1 MDGLMNNRPHVAL
14 VRFADYRA
22 THGWLLGKGTPHH
35 HQPTP
40 DVVTEFAKLADSDDG
55 AIESFARTWGTVG
68 PAVCGC
74 EDNHR
79 PVGSRTPIRWIR
91 AHADNVK
98 LILTLYAYLQGGDVQ
113 GLRRFLDSLPAPSW
127 IEEHREATLH
137 VMGLDECVAIKM
149 ETGDVASAARHLI
162 AQILDRNLIRRDGT
176 ISRISD
182 ESLERKNVHLGL
194 LASIYWQLADSIRE
208 HCQLKRCQECL
219 SVFFAIPGL
228 EFCPGLDGSA
238 ESQCAMRSRKRGE
251 RPENKGA

>member
-1 MDGLMNNRPHVAL
+1 MDGLMNSETHVAL

-22 THGWLLGKGTPHH
+22 THGWLLGKGMPHH
-35 HQPTP
+35 HQPTR
-40 DVVTEFAKLADSDDG
+40 DVVTEFAKLADSDDS
-55 AIESFARTWGTVG
+55 AIENFARTWGTLG

-74 EDNHR
+74 EDGHS

-98 LILTLYAYLQGGDVQ
+98 LILTLYEYLQVGDLQ

-127 IEEHREATLH
+127 IAEHREATVH
-137 VMGLDECVAIKM
+137 VIGLDEYVAIKL
-149 ETGDVASAARHLI
+149 EIGDASSAAEHLI
-162 AQILDRNLIRRDGT
+162 AQIMDRNLIRRDGT

-219 SVFFAIPGL
+219 CVFFAIPGE
-228 EFCPGLDGSA
+228 EFCPGLDGRA
-238 ESQCAMRSRKRGE
+238 GSQCAMRSREGGE
-251 RPENKGA
+251 RQENEGG